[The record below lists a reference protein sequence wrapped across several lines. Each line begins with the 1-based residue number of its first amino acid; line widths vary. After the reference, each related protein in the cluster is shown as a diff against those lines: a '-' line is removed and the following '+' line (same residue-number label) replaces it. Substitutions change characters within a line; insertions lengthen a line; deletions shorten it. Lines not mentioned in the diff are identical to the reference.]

1 MKWFKKCVFCRKK
14 KNNLLYIKNPGMYS
28 DTTIAYHFKCLDKI
42 ACEPENYTNR
52 QVDMV
57 IKIVDLIKDLKTE
70 EAEEKAKQKKLMK
83 ESCEYIKQQYI

>member
-14 KNNLLYIKNPGMYS
+14 ENDLLYIKSFGMYS

-57 IKIVDLIKDLKTE
+57 IKIVDLIKDLKTKE
-70 EAEEKAKQKKLMK
+70 AKQKAEQKKLIK
-83 ESCEYIKQQYI
+83 ESREYIKQQCI